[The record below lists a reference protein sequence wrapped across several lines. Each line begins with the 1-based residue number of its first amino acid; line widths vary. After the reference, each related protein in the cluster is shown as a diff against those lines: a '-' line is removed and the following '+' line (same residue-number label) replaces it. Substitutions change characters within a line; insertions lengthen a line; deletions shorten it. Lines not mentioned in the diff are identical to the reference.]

1 MLSKKVSGSRGFTLA
16 ETLVAIS
23 LSSILAG
30 IAVPATGP
38 LMESYR
44 LSNAVKQVSFEIGRT
59 RMQAIGQRMFVRLI
73 LQGNGTYS
81 RLRSANGVSYD
92 LDGTVMSLPQGIA
105 VTVGSTGAPLFDRQG
120 LAPAGSVITLSNGA
134 GQKTITMNALGRT
147 SVS

>member
-1 MLSKKVSGSRGFTLA
+1 
-16 ETLVAIS
+16 
-23 LSSILAG
+23 
-30 IAVPATGP
+30 
-38 LMESYR
+38 MESYR